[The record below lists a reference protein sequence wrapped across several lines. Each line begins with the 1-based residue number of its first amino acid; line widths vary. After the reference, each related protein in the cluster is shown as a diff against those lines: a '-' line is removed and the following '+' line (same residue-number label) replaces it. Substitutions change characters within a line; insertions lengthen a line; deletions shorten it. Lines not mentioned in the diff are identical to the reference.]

1 MKIPYRFGPWKIA
14 VIINKNL
21 NSVVLPQ
28 SNASKGCTRNGKQC
42 RSWSGSALF
51 AQTCLSENLGSL
63 WKQFGESRFMQACL
77 SLGRMLPSTCCAC
90 WIIMVT
96 AQSALLGCEWMGGW
110 AREDRAFNVGIS
122 NILHDL
128 VAIFDFHLKTEVF
141 FIQIEILDARRTR
154 KGVKQTRLKK
164 PTKEP
169 EPEKPKENDAE
180 LLGKYS

>member
-1 MKIPYRFGPWKIA
+1 
-14 VIINKNL
+14 
-21 NSVVLPQ
+21 
-28 SNASKGCTRNGKQC
+28 
-42 RSWSGSALF
+42 
-51 AQTCLSENLGSL
+51 
-63 WKQFGESRFMQACL
+63 
-77 SLGRMLPSTCCAC
+77 
-90 WIIMVT
+90 MVT
-96 AQSALLGCEWMGGW
+96 AQSALLGCEWMVGW

-169 EPEKPKENDAE
+169 EPEKPKKNDAD